1 MQLDKSVIL
10 DLLHSRGAP
19 DKAEI
24 ADASLPDKV
33 DTETHAGLLEKIGL
47 SPAEL
52 LEHVAGG
59 KAGNALGG
67 LLGR

>member
-24 ADASLPDKV
+24 ADASLPATV
-33 DTETHAGLLEKIGL
+33 DTDTHAGLLEKFGL
-47 SPAEL
+47 TPAEL
-52 LEHVAGG
+52 LEHAAGG
-59 KAGNALGG
+59 KAGTTLGG